1 MKPEPPPKIEGKTP
15 WKKLDKAVR
24 HIFTV
29 SKEDIV
35 KAEAKAKKS
44 RQTKRPRRKIA
55 A

>member
-1 MKPEPPPKIEGKTP
+1 MKPEPPPKVEGKTP

-29 SKEDIV
+29 SKEDV
-35 KAEAKAKKS
+35 LKAEAQAKQS
-44 RQTKRPRRKIA
+44 RRKKPVRRKVA